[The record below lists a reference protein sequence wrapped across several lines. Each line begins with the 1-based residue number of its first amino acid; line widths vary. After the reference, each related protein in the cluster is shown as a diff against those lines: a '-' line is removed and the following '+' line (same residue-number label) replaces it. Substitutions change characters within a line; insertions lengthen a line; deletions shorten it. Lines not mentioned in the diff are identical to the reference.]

1 MDGIVTTKDL
11 RAIPAGESREWIL
24 DSPNKLLSVRSLASR
39 LNTFEKMNL
48 STSINVQEC
57 KISVTNNKKV

>member
-1 MDGIVTTKDL
+1 MNGIVTTKDL

-24 DSPNKLLSVRSLASR
+24 DSTNKLLSVRSLTSR

-57 KISVTNNKKV
+57 KITVTNNAKA